1 MAGVEDVGDEGDDDP
16 FSHETET
23 ELFSELSLV
32 RERHCRLYEC
42 LHNTHTHTHTH
53 RVNTVPS
60 PHCTYT
66 VRLAM
71 DTGYWSLNIYL
82 ACVCRKGKNYLI
94 CRNNGKF

>member
-23 ELFSELSLV
+23 ELFPELPLV

-53 RVNTVPS
+53 RHTE
-60 PHCTYT
+60 
-66 VRLAM
+66 
-71 DTGYWSLNIYL
+71 
-82 ACVCRKGKNYLI
+82 
-94 CRNNGKF
+94 